1 MATPHDAHSATT
13 AAPGGAHETVFPPFD
28 PTHWSSQLFWLV
40 VLFGLLYVLMSRI
53 ALPRVGKILEDRAER
68 IAADLNAARAAQT
81 QAAGAQRVHEKT
93 VADARAAA
101 QATAQEAYAAVTAE
115 ADAKRHTLEADLAAK
130 LSAADAQIEAGK
142 AAAMSNVHSIAADAA
157 AAIIQQLT
165 GRTPDRAA
173 IDAALASQ
181 RS

>member
-1 MATPHDAHSATT
+1 MATPNAHTATT
-13 AAPGGAHETVFPPFD
+13 AAPGGAHEAVFPPFD
-28 PTHWSSQLFWLV
+28 STHWPSQLFWLA

-93 VADARAAA
+93 LADARAAA
-101 QATAQEAYAAVTAE
+101 QATAQEAYNAVTAE
-115 ADAKRHTLEADLAAK
+115 ADAKRHALEEELATK

-142 AAAMSNVHSIAADAA
+142 AAAMANVHGIAADAA
-157 AAIIQQLT
+157 AAIVQQLT
-165 GRTPDRAA
+165 GRAPDRAA

-181 RS
+181 RT